1 MNSTTFNSLPNNIL
15 AYWLSKNTI
24 ENFIKFSPLSEYAD
38 ARNGFTTGSNDLFLR
53 QWFEVENKNICYDA
67 TDLIY
72 ALYSGKKWFP
82 YNKGGECKKWYG
94 NQDYVIDWEKDG
106 ERIKKYGHLV
116 PRSLT
121 YMFFESVS
129 WSKIASGNISF
140 RYFPKGFMFDVAG
153 LSLFVKEEAELT
165 KESMIAFLNSKVCQ
179 HYLKAI
185 SPTLNFEV
193 GQVTNLPIG
202 VTHDLELEEL
212 VSKNLKTCKEDWDF
226 YETSW
231 NFKKHPLI

>member
-94 NQDYVIDWEKDG
+94 NQDYVIDWEKNG
-106 ERIKKYGHLV
+106 ERIKIWTSV
-116 PRSLT
+116 PSLT
-121 YMFFESVS
+121 YMFLNGVMVKNS
-129 WSKIASGNISF
+129 SGNISF
-140 RYFPKGFMFDVAG
+140 RYFQRD
-153 LSLFVKEEAELT
+153 SC
-165 KESMIAFLNSKVCQ
+165 SMLR
-179 HYLKAI
+179 
-185 SPTLNFEV
+185 
-193 GQVTNLPIG
+193 
-202 VTHDLELEEL
+202 D
-212 VSKNLKTCKEDWDF
+212 
-226 YETSW
+226 
-231 NFKKHPLI
+231 